1 MQKKQ
6 LVLLLTATLSLA
18 ACVNSSKAVDTQ
30 PAQQTVKTVKVNQP
44 FTIALDGNPTT
55 GYQWQLKQL
64 PAQVK
69 LVKQQYQ
76 QSQDCQPGMV
86 GCGGKEV
93 FTFQAQQTGK
103 ADLVFEYGRPWEKQ
117 AGQSRTITVNVQ

>member
-1 MQKKQ
+1 MQKKY
-6 LVLLLTATLSLA
+6 LGLLLAATLSLT
-18 ACVNSSKAVDTQ
+18 ACINASKAVDEQ
-30 PAQQTVKTVKVNQP
+30 GQRTVKVNQS

-55 GYQWQLKQL
+55 GYSWQLKQV
-64 PAQVK
+64 PSQVK
-69 LVKQQYQ
+69 LLKQHYQ

-117 AGQSRTITVNVQ
+117 AGQSRTIIVNVQ